1 MGVLSN
7 SQTVGVNVGVRSPEA
22 NKLQQGGKR
31 TQTIT
36 WWECTKSDIS
46 NFTYFHPLKRGARA
60 VLFIGGAQQS
70 YYNALNVPNYLPR
83 Q

>member
-1 MGVLSN
+1 M
-7 SQTVGVNVGVRSPEA
+7 
-22 NKLQQGGKR
+22 
-31 TQTIT
+31 

-46 NFTYFHPLKRGARA
+46 NFTYFHPLEQGARV